1 MNSSRNPRCS
11 YISKIGARCH
21 ADPEPGKQYC
31 FFHDPE
37 QKKKP
42 APARQQA
49 AEIHSQES
57 EIKTALPPG
66 LPVIPLRKASDAASL
81 MAETIN
87 QLRGG
92 EMDLDAARA
101 IGYLTNLLLRSRK
114 QAPPQALVEPLA
126 ETINQFRR
134 GEIDLRTAKTIGYLV
149 SLMLR
154 CLKEAALEEQLA
166 PSETDRRTQSGPD
179 QQIIRATKPDH
190 AAPNTVSPEFA
201 ASVPESAESRPAF
214 G

>member
-1 MNSSRNPRCS
+1 MKSENTTMNSSRKPRCS
-11 YISKIGARCH
+11 YISKIGASCH
-21 ADPEPGKQYC
+21 AHPDPGKKYG

-66 LPVIPLRKASDAASL
+66 LPVIPLQKASDAASL

-114 QAPPQALVEPLA
+114 EAALQVAAEPLA

-154 CLKEAALEEQLA
+154 CLNEAALEEQLD
-166 PSETDRRTQSGPD
+166 PSETDRRTQYGPA

-190 AAPNTVSPEFA
+190 AAPNTTSPELPPT
-201 ASVPESAESRPAF
+201 VPES
-214 G
+214 